1 MTDDRD
7 SQPSFATRIVPTL
20 TEVVPV
26 RADAA
31 EPLSEAVAAPISVAV
46 PKPADRA
53 GETAARVLAMLQPE
67 LDRQIAEAVSRAL
80 HEQMQG
86 LHARVQQTVA
96 GVVRDAVDKALR
108 EADERPA
115 R

>member
-7 SQPSFATRIVPTL
+7 SPPFATRIVPTL
-20 TEVVPV
+20 TEVVPIRGV
-26 RADAA
+26 ATGLAPGAA
-31 EPLSEAVAAPISVAV
+31 ATPVSVSA

-53 GETAARVLAMLQPE
+53 GEAAARVLAMLQPE

-96 GVVRDAVDKALR
+96 DVVRDAVDRALR
-108 EADERPA
+108 EADGRPT